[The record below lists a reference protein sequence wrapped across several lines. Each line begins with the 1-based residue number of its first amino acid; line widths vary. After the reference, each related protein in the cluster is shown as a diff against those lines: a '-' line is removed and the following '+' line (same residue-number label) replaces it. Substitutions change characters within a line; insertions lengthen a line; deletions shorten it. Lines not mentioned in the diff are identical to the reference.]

1 MERKAYWT
9 AMLSIS
15 LALGACSSGTDSPPA
30 EAQGATLTV
39 SGSVAY
45 RERIALPAGSRV
57 EIVLTDVSLADVAAT
72 EITRQ
77 SLVTEGQQ
85 VPIAFELQANRSDL
99 RDGMR
104 YAVHAE
110 IRDPGERLMWT
121 TDTVYPVVPATP
133 GSTLDMGSL
142 LLVRVAGEA
151 TSGNESDS
159 LAGTQWTIVTIAGDS
174 VGNDSRAALNF
185 GPDGQ
190 LSGNTSC
197 NAFSGSYSL
206 TGEELTAGQ
215 MVVTMMAC
223 PEPLNE
229 LERRFLG
236 ILADTADISFNSE
249 GLLVIT
255 GQNGE
260 SLIAKPTAETVELA
274 GTNWTIRSI
283 AGESVPE
290 GARAAL
296 NFSADGMLTGSAGC
310 NSLSG
315 GYGLSGD
322 RLTASQLAV
331 TMMACPEPLMSLERK
346 MLEILDGEAAVSIN
360 ANGLLS
366 VAAAS
371 GDAIVAEAAEA
382 GTPRE

>member
-1 MERKAYWT
+1 
-9 AMLSIS
+9 MLSIS

-215 MVVTMMAC
+215 MAVTMMAC